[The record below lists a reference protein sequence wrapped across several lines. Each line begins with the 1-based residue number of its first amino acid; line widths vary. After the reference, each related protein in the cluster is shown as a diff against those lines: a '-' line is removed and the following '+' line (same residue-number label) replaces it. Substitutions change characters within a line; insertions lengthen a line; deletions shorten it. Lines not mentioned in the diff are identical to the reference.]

1 MPGFFTPGGFDDPSL
16 PVNSAL
22 RQRIALAMLSAK
34 KGYPKTLGEGLTAIG
49 DALGDRSMMRRLAEA
64 DVASQREIMGSPD
77 TPAAP
82 QPTAAYTPGDV
93 TRSAYANERTAE
105 PPARAETPLYTAPSQ
120 PSSMLASATPS
131 GLTAPQPTLRDLR
144 TDQTA
149 EGAGAGASP
158 SSSSP
163 ASEEAGGYNVIDAQ
177 AGTRM
182 QQAPAGVR
190 DAIARNVKS
199 PDMQAYYGNL
209 AAGEDPTGRSVSR
222 SGARGFFQ
230 FTPGTARQYGLANP
244 NDPDAATKAVQQ
256 FTIDNAAQFEKINGR
271 PPTMQE
277 LAVMHQQGGVT
288 GARMVAGT
296 GNAPPRNLLLNNIAA
311 NASPQQAVARI
322 NNYYGMPDRT
332 VDPRAGVAQ
341 ALMAQQGGQRPPIMN
356 ADDQQQAA
364 LPPQRQMAPQMPA
377 AAPPQMQIAQAPPVQ
392 PAPQAG
398 YVMPDF
404 GNLKQ
409 PNLIPKS
416 EREMQLE
423 QEVGR
428 QMMQA
433 PEYAPYGRK
442 AQELA
447 TLKANREYE
456 QARQNEVW
464 KEQLQ
469 AKRAWDLEQQKQKA
483 GAAENIAR
491 TEREQ
496 AQANAA
502 RLVDPDGKMVMGP
515 DGVLRPP
522 RTEGV
527 ANQLP
532 TAKLNEADKKTVSFY
547 SSMKLAEEQLKGKE
561 QILANGLQ
569 DEALGKTPFVGNALM
584 RRQYRMAKN
593 AAELWVDQYNIHQTG
608 AASRDNEWD
617 RRFRNTI
624 PRYGDDAAAIEQKRQ
639 SREAI
644 MQGLYTGL
652 GTQSGRAVADAA
664 VKDNLTRLQN
674 TRDTLNNEMKDRFP
688 DAVRGTVKTRIR
700 NGKKETRVFDGKNW
714 LESTDGS
721 D

>member
-1 MPGFFTPGGFDDPSL
+1 VMDPRYYQPMHDNSGAYAAHVARLQNDPSYRAQ
-16 PVNSAL
+16 VFSEID
-22 RQRIALAMLSAK
+22 RV
-34 KGYPKTLGEGLTAIG
+34 GGEGTNVSNLATDNASG
-49 DALGDRSMMRRLAEA
+49 DVAQRSMGNQTLA
-64 DVASQREIMGSPD
+64 
-77 TPAAP
+77 
-82 QPTAAYTPGDV
+82 
-93 TRSAYANERTAE
+93 
-105 PPARAETPLYTAPSQ
+105 YTAPNKESFLRKDVRPDVHGAGVVPATAAWAQ
-120 PSSMLASATPS
+120 GLA
-131 GLTAPQPTLRDLR
+131 TAPPVD
-144 TDQTA
+144 
-149 EGAGAGASP
+149 AS
-158 SSSSP
+158 
-163 ASEEAGGYNVIDAQ
+163 
-177 AGTRM
+177 
-182 QQAPAGVR
+182 
-190 DAIARNVKS
+190 
-199 PDMQAYYGNL
+199 
-209 AAGEDPTGRSVSR
+209 
-222 SGARGFFQ
+222 
-230 FTPGTARQYGLANP
+230 
-244 NDPDAATKAVQQ
+244 
-256 FTIDNAAQFEKINGR
+256 
-271 PPTMQE
+271 
-277 LAVMHQQGGVT
+277 
-288 GARMVAGT
+288 
-296 GNAPPRNLLLNNIAA
+296 
-311 NASPQQAVARI
+311 
-322 NNYYGMPDRT
+322 
-332 VDPRAGVAQ
+332 RAGVAQ
-341 ALMAQQGGQRPPIMN
+341 ALMAQQGGAPPVMN

-364 LPPQRQMAPQMPA
+364 LPPAQRQVA
-377 AAPPQMQIAQAPPVQ
+377 PQMQIAQAP

-409 PNLIPKS
+409 PGMIQPS
-416 EREMQLE
+416 AREYELDQKIRAMTIRGNPYATT
-423 QEVGR
+423 GR
-428 QMMQA
+428 D
-433 PEYAPYGRK
+433 

-447 TLKANREYE
+447 FLRQNREYE
-456 QARQNEVW
+456 QARQNEAW

-547 SSMKLAEEQLKGKE
+547 STMKLAEEQLKGKE
-561 QILANGLQ
+561 QILADGLR
-569 DEALGKTPFVGNALM
+569 DEAAGKIPFVGNALM

-593 AAELWVDQYNIHQTG
+593 AAEMWVDQYNIHQTG

-624 PRYGDDAAAIEQKRQ
+624 PRYGDDPTIIEQKRQ
-639 SREAI
+639 AREGI

-652 GTQSGRAVADAA
+652 GTQSGRAVADAT
-664 VKDNLTRLQN
+664 VKDNITRLQN
-674 TRDTLNNEMKDRFP
+674 TRDTLNKEMQDKFP